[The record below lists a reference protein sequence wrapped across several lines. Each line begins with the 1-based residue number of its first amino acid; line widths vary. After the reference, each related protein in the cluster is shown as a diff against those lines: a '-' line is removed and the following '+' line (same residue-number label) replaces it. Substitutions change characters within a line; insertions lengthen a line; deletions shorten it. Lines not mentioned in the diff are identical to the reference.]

1 MSVARHHHFL
11 SQCYLKGFTSNG
23 GKKSKLTVIDLKERK
38 TFESNTRN
46 VGGVRDFN
54 RLELDGVDPNYLE
67 SSLAEFEGSVAT
79 HLRKLEEGGEFS
91 GETKDVILEFIS
103 LLAIRTPAQREHLSS
118 PLKQIAKFIMKS
130 SVSSAER
137 WDDCK
142 LAYEKEMGE
151 SLPYDLAY
159 EKIKNFVDGDNFEI
173 NVIREFMIYMEM
185 KCVPVITKLLHQ
197 RNWSLMTISDG
208 QGSFITSDNP
218 VCLMWTNPELAR
230 GPYSPGFGVK
240 DTLVL
245 FPVSKNLLLAG
256 EFDGHEGVFSCNEEQ
271 AAVFNTSVIRHTA
284 ERIFSSNDNF
294 KFLDSSKKMKQGKS
308 LV

>member
-79 HLRKLEEGGEFS
+79 HLRKLEEGKDFS
-91 GETKDVILEFIS
+91 GETKDIILEFIS

-137 WDDCK
+137 WEDCK
-142 LAYEKEMGE
+142 LAYEKEKGE

-159 EKIKNFVDGDNFEI
+159 EKIKDYVDGDNFEI
-173 NVIREFMIYMEM
+173 NVIREFMIGMEM
-185 KCVPVITKLLHQ
+185 QCVPVIAELLHQ
-197 RNWSLMTISDG
+197 RDWSLGFAPIFPDTCYHLTHYWPAAADIPVA
-208 QGSFITSDNP
+208 SDNP
-218 VCLMWTNPELAR
+218 VHYADAIRYNAR
-230 GPYSPGFGVK
+230 TPLQGSLLPL
-240 DTLVL
+240 TRLV
-245 FPVSKNLLLAG
+245 
-256 EFDGHEGVFSCNEEQ
+256 
-271 AAVFNTSVIRHTA
+271 
-284 ERIFSSNDNF
+284 
-294 KFLDSSKKMKQGKS
+294 
-308 LV
+308 

>member
-1 MSVARHHHFL
+1 M
-11 SQCYLKGFTSNG
+11 
-23 GKKSKLTVIDLKERK
+23 
-38 TFESNTRN
+38 
-46 VGGVRDFN
+46 
-54 RLELDGVDPNYLE
+54 DGVDPNYLE

-173 NVIREFMIYMEM
+173 NVIREFMIDMEM

-294 KFLDSSKKMKQGKS
+294 KFLDSSKK
-308 LV
+308 